1 MSNSTLRFVAVLFVT
16 VLAGIGAKAQ
26 TSGTTT
32 LNVKLNDALSITV
45 NDPTVLLQF
54 VTTADYQNGVSV
66 TMPSHLTVSSNQAYT
81 LNVKTAAA
89 TLAGTGANVATLNA
103 SIVSVQLDNPVA
115 QALGGTANTVNSL
128 SSTNQPILSSATAV
142 INKNV
147 NIKYAIPS
155 SVSST
160 SQVLG
165 KPADTYSTTVTYTIS
180 NN

>member
-1 MSNSTLRFVAVLFVT
+1 MSNSTLRFVAVCFVA
-16 VLAGIGAKAQ
+16 VLVSAGAKAQ

-32 LNVKLNDALSITV
+32 LKVKLNDALSITV
-45 NDPTVLLQF
+45 NDPEVLLEF
-54 VTTADYQNGVSV
+54 ITTSDYLNGVSA
-66 TMPSHLTVSSNQAYT
+66 TKPSHLTVSSNQAYS

-89 TLAGTGANVATLNA
+89 TLAGTGANTTTLNA
-103 SIVSVQLDNPVA
+103 SIVSVQVDDPVG
-115 QALGGTANTVNSL
+115 QAVGGTATTVNAL
-128 SSTNQPILSSATAV
+128 STSNQPILASATAV
-142 INKNV
+142 MGKNI

-165 KPADTYSTTVTYTIS
+165 KPADTYSTTVTFTIS